1 MIAGAWILLGYAL
14 GSLPTAYWMGRALR
28 GIDIRTVGSGNVGA
42 TNVFRSVGR
51 GAGIATLLIDMVKG
65 WLPVFLCLRLGPGG
79 LVPVAVGVAAVV
91 GHSGSPW
98 VGFRGGKGVATSAGV
113 FIALLPGPM
122 LFAVLAFA
130 VGFGFSR
137 RVSVGSLLAAVTLPA
152 VAFWRGSPSAER
164 NLALILGLFVI
175 YKHIPNI
182 RRLMRGEEPPVR
194 FGNAENRTAP

>member
-65 WLPVFLCLRLGPGG
+65 WLPVFLCLRWGPGG
-79 LVPVAVGVAAVV
+79 LVPVAVGVAAVL

>member
-1 MIAGAWILLGYAL
+1 MIGGVWILLGYAL

-65 WLPVFLCLRLGPGG
+65 WLPVFLCLRFGPGG
-79 LVPVAVGVAAVV
+79 LVPVAVGVAAVL

-98 VGFRGGKGVATSAGV
+98 VGFRGGKGVATSGGV

-130 VGFGFSR
+130 VGFGLSR

-152 VAFWRGSPSAER
+152 VAFWRGAPSAER
-164 NLALILGLFVI
+164 NLALILGLFVV
-175 YKHIPNI
+175 YKHIPNM

-194 FGNAENRTAP
+194 FGNAENRAAP